1 MGKDGTERDRRGMM
15 KLSEAR
21 KFIRELAKLLSES
34 ELSEIEVE
42 QDGMRIR
49 IARTLTVVAEVPA
62 QPAPAPLPQPRAQE
76 AGAAPATPAEEKA
89 PAADAGEPDWRTH
102 PGLVTAPMVGTA
114 YVAPEPGAK
123 PFVQVG
129 DKVEEGQT
137 LLIIEAMK
145 VMNPIPAPRAGVVR
159 HIFFSDAQ
167 PVEFG
172 EPLLVIA

>member
-1 MGKDGTERDRRGMM
+1 MS
-15 KLSEAR
+15 KLAEA
-21 KFIRELAKLLSES
+21 KELIRELAELLQQS

-42 QDGMRIR
+42 EDGLRIR
-49 IARTLTVVAEVPA
+49 VARQLTVTAQLPPPA
-62 QPAPAPLPQPRAQE
+62 LQPASAT
-76 AGAAPATPAEEKA
+76 GAAPVSETIQ
-89 PAADAGEPDWRTH
+89 PAAGQAGGPSEPPAQAASDAASEEEDWLSH

-129 DKVEEGQT
+129 DTVEEGQT

-145 VMNPIPAPRAGVVR
+145 VMNPIPAPRAGTVR

-167 PVEFG
+167 PVEYG

>member
-1 MGKDGTERDRRGMM
+1 MS
-15 KLSEAR
+15 KLAEA
-21 KFIRELAKLLSES
+21 KELIRELAELLQQS

-42 QDGMRIR
+42 EDGLRIR
-49 IARTLTVVAEVPA
+49 VARQLTVTAQLPPPAPPSGLAAAASPVAEAVP
-62 QPAPAPLPQPRAQE
+62 PAAAE
-76 AGAAPATPAEEKA
+76 AGGDAASPAR
-89 PAADAGEPDWRTH
+89 ADASGEEDWLSH

-114 YVAPEPGAK
+114 YVAPEPGAR

-129 DKVEEGQT
+129 DTVEEGQT

-145 VMNPIPAPRAGVVR
+145 VMNPIPAPRAGTVR

-167 PVEFG
+167 PVEYG

>member
-1 MGKDGTERDRRGMM
+1 MS
-15 KLSEAR
+15 KLAEA
-21 KFIRELAKLLSES
+21 KELIRELAELLQQS

-42 QDGMRIR
+42 EDGLRIR
-49 IARTLTVVAEVPA
+49 VARQVTVTAQLPVSPSQTASTAAPPSAGAEA
-62 QPAPAPLPQPRAQE
+62 AAPAAVE
-76 AGAAPATPAEEKA
+76 AGAHPSAQSA
-89 PAADAGEPDWRTH
+89 AADEPDWLSH

-129 DKVEEGQT
+129 DTVEEGQT

-145 VMNPIPAPRAGVVR
+145 VMNPIPAPRAGTVR

-167 PVEFG
+167 PVEYG

>member
-1 MGKDGTERDRRGMM
+1 MS
-15 KLSEAR
+15 KLAEA
-21 KFIRELAKLLSES
+21 KELIRELAELLQQS

-42 QDGMRIR
+42 EDGLRIR
-49 IARTLTVVAEVPA
+49 VARQLTVTAQLPA
-62 QPAPAPLPQPRAQE
+62 SAPQAAPMTTSSSPG
-76 AGAAPATPAEEKA
+76 AGAAG
-89 PAADAGEPDWRTH
+89 PAASAEAAAAPPQADAAGGEDWLSH

-129 DKVEEGQT
+129 DTVEEGQT

-145 VMNPIPAPRAGVVR
+145 VMNPIPAPRAGTVR

-167 PVEFG
+167 PVEYG

>member
-1 MGKDGTERDRRGMM
+1 MS
-15 KLSEAR
+15 KLAEA
-21 KFIRELAKLLSES
+21 KELIRELAELLQQS

-42 QDGMRIR
+42 EDGLRIR
-49 IARTLTVVAEVPA
+49 VARQLTVTAQLPASPPPTAPVAAPHHAGVEAAAPA
-62 QPAPAPLPQPRAQE
+62 VADTAAPAPAR
-76 AGAAPATPAEEKA
+76 TD
-89 PAADAGEPDWRTH
+89 AADEEDWLSH

-129 DKVEEGQT
+129 DTVEEGQT

-145 VMNPIPAPRAGVVR
+145 VMNPIPAPRAGTVR

-167 PVEFG
+167 PVEYG